1 MTDEYKVLDH
11 GCRWTVLG
19 PGKPRGKNTTSVC
32 HCRWAT
38 SREQAINKSS
48 NVRVKIAGETKTLS
62 EWSLSIGGHRSVIY
76 NRYRRG
82 VRGDKLLEPVR
93 VYRKSA

>member
-19 PGKPRGKNTTSVC
+19 P
-32 HCRWAT
+32 
-38 SREQAINKSS
+38 
-48 NVRVKIAGETKTLS
+48 GETKTLS

-93 VYRKSA
+93 VYRKAA